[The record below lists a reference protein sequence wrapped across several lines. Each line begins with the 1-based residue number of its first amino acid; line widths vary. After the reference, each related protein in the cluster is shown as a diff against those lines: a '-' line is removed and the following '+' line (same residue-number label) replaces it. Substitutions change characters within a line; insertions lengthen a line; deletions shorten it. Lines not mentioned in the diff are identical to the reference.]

1 MEKPMLLAMA
11 SLAMAGHAPII
22 GSARDEDE
30 PPTMVLRRQPETY
43 RVDDKVKLRKG
54 GKCYAITADPSRIKI
69 KAARKQSMKNR
80 KKK

>member
-1 MEKPMLLAMA
+1 MEKRMVLAMA
-11 SLAMAGHAPII
+11 QIASAFQVLA
-22 GSARDEDE
+22 DEE

-43 RVDDKVKLRKG
+43 RLDDKVKLRKG
-54 GKCYAITADPSRIKI
+54 GKLRKSGKRYAITADPSRIKI